1 MNIVK
6 SFFPWAFMF
15 SFHTKIYGQNVK
27 DSVIF
32 CPLVQVNLA
41 AQAPE
46 GDLKDYFGINSNIRL
61 FNWY

>member
-1 MNIVK
+1 
-6 SFFPWAFMF
+6 MF
-15 SFHTKIYGQNVK
+15 SFHTRDLWSKRK

-46 GDLKDYFGINSNIRL
+46 GDLKDYFGINSNIGCSIGIKKKKSIL
-61 FNWY
+61 